1 MYLTCSIKAILEQAL
16 YVSVVPR
23 AVHPV
28 PSSTKDSSAFK
39 YITILITYMYIYYN
53 RKPILLILPVQGH
66 TLASITFP
74 WRGFAV
80 AHMPFGGERESI
92 TFAPP

>member
-1 MYLTCSIKAILEQAL
+1 MEGFFHTIVFDMQHKAILEQAL

-39 YITILITYMYIYYN
+39 
-53 RKPILLILPVQGH
+53 
-66 TLASITFP
+66 
-74 WRGFAV
+74 
-80 AHMPFGGERESI
+80 
-92 TFAPP
+92 